1 MLTARMQTGLYY
13 ARRNR
18 RSRAIVAALTQ
29 WRSGLV
35 VTAGHYLQN
44 NGVAYKVLVGGTT
57 GSHGPTQTHGDFTD
71 SNNVEFQYANQI
83 FVTPPLS
90 P

>member
-1 MLTARMQTGLYY
+1 MLTARTQAGLYY

-35 VTAGHYLQN
+35 VTTGEYLQN
-44 NGVAYKVLVGGTT
+44 GGAAYLIIEGGTT
-57 GSHGPTQTHGDFTD
+57 GTHGPTTGGRFTD
-71 SNNVEFQYANQI
+71 SNGVVFQRTDQVFLTA
-83 FVTPPLS
+83 P
-90 P
+90 